1 MAGHGGAFE
10 IVERAAIGLAD
21 RRPGRRDDDCFPHLV
36 LSARWA
42 FVHAAV
48 GRVSRGALGAVTNGD
63 ARPGIHP
70 GQGATVHV
78 VPARRSEERRVGK
91 ACVSTC
97 SSRWS
102 TYHYKNKPRQID
114 SSRDKTPPTH

>member
-21 RRPGRRDDDCFPHLV
+21 RRPGRRDDDCFPRLV

-70 GQGATVHV
+70 GQGATVHA
-78 VPARRSEERRVGK
+78 VPARPRSLFRR
-91 ACVSTC
+91 T
-97 SSRWS
+97 
-102 TYHYKNKPRQID
+102 PRTLALAPRCPGASMVMVAAQ
-114 SSRDKTPPTH
+114 RRGAPRRETLAA